1 MEISKEAIKELR
13 ERTGAPIIECREAL
27 QKVAGDVERATQI
40 LSQQGFKIA
49 QKKRER
55 ALLNGLIE
63 SYTHP
68 GGRIGAMVEVGCETD
83 FVSKTPEFKNLCH
96 DLVLQIAALS
106 PRFISSEDLPQ
117 DTDLSPEEICLL
129 EQLFIKDQSLK
140 VSDLIYQAV
149 GKLRENIK
157 VRRFVRFELGD

>member
-1 MEISKEAIKELR
+1 VEISKEAIKELR
-13 ERTGAPIIECREAL
+13 ERTGAPIIECWEVLRS
-27 QKVAGDVERATQI
+27 VAGDVEKAGQI
-40 LSQQGFKIA
+40 LSQQGFQVA
-49 QKKRER
+49 QKKQGR

-63 SYTHP
+63 CYTHP
-68 GGRIGAMVEVGCETD
+68 GGKIGAMVEVGCETD
-83 FVSKTPEFKNLCH
+83 FVSRTPEFKNLCH

-117 DTDLSPEEICLL
+117 DTDLKREEVCLL
-129 EQLFIKDQSLK
+129 EQLFIKDPSIK

-157 VRRFVRFELGD
+157 VRRFVRFELGN